1 MCFFHTWE
9 VDCLGQDH
17 KDLQQ
22 DIDAFPY
29 RIFHGNVDARIL
41 HRLKDC
47 RLAPQVRL
55 SEALSVQKAEDLEA
69 SFYRDTSYALAVS
82 KITGDLIALLL
93 TVVKNVSGIFRSDM
107 TLMEFVEVFTL
118 VDNMPKCQTHP
129 DSLQQIV
136 ASSVHLSSLV
146 FCRFHCTFSIS
157 KQDVA
162 VNANP
167 NNDETRMTGGIMWD
181 HVGSCGINWP
191 MA

>member
-1 MCFFHTWE
+1 MIALDAHS
-9 VDCLGQDH
+9 QDH
-17 KDLQQ
+17 KDLHQ

-41 HRLKDC
+41 HCLKDC

-93 TVVKNVSGIFRSDM
+93 TVNVKNVSGIFCSDM

-118 VDNMPKCQTHP
+118 VDNMPKCRSIGQTHP

-136 ASSVHLSSLV
+136 ASSVF
-146 FCRFHCTFSIS
+146 FCGPS
-157 KQDVA
+157 VA
-162 VNANP
+162 CLIARCP
-167 NNDETRMTGGIMWD
+167 
-181 HVGSCGINWP
+181 S
-191 MA
+191 AL